1 MWRKHIDLP
10 CLDIERHHWTMEGQ
24 VLKMLEELG
33 EVSQALN
40 KHKDLDRTAAETLDF
55 IMTGVTLLNMLE
67 FNGVDIDHHFK
78 TFLDKL
84 KQKNYLLDLCRDD
97 KRVIPVIKDMVKL
110 YGGRK

>member
-10 CLDIERHHWTMEGQ
+10 CLDIDGHQWTMNGQ

-55 IMTGVTLLNMLE
+55 IMTGVTMLNMLE
-67 FNGVDIDHHFK
+67 FHGVDIDYHFEK
-78 TFLDKL
+78 LLDKL
-84 KQKNYLLDLCRDD
+84 KDKKYLLEICD
-97 KRVIPVIKDMVKL
+97 KKIIPVIKDIKW
-110 YGGRK
+110 YGGKE